1 MEPVVVAYALYLLI
15 SIPLTVLVARTL
27 SKHGRTFLTQVFED
41 SPGLANAVNQLLV
54 VGFYLISLGFVTL
67 FLTSHADVHG
77 TREVFELLS
86 VKVGVVALVL
96 GVMHLFNVLVFNGIR
111 RRHLAPKPA
120 PAPEPV
126 FAGRPV
132 PYPGAPGPQVP
143 PFPAP

>member
-1 MEPVVVAYALYLLI
+1 MDRIVIAYALYLLI

-27 SKHGRTFLTQVFED
+27 SKHGRTFLTEVFAD

-54 VGFYLISLGFVTL
+54 VGFYLVSLGFVTL
-67 FLTSHADVHG
+67 FLTSNSFVVSARD
-77 TREVFELLS
+77 VFEMLS
-86 VKVGVVALVL
+86 VKIGTVALVL

-120 PAPEPV
+120 PAPL
-126 FAGRPV
+126 
-132 PYPGAPGPQVP
+132 PYPGMPQAP

>member
-1 MEPVVVAYALYLLI
+1 MDPIVLAYALYLLI

-27 SKHGRTFLTQVFED
+27 SKHGRTFLTEVFAD

-54 VGFYLISLGFVTL
+54 VGFYLVSLGFVTL
-67 FLTSHADVHG
+67 FLTSNSYVVSARDVI
-77 TREVFELLS
+77 EMLS
-86 VKVGVVALVL
+86 VKIGTVALVL

-120 PAPEPV
+120 PVPV
-126 FAGRPV
+126 PA
-132 PYPGAPGPQVP
+132 PYPGVPQAP